1 MRESLDK
8 ISVVVKGNDD
18 NTITISRE
26 IRPTHNVAR
35 VVHSP
40 EIVVGYF
47 SREDLRRLQDVKIE
61 VVKEPKHG
69 TREIWER
76 YVSHVINKNKK

>member
-8 ISVVVKGNDD
+8 INVVVKGNDD
-18 NTITISRE
+18 NTITISKE
-26 IRPTHNVAR
+26 IRPSHNVAR

-47 SREDLRRLQDVKIE
+47 SREELNRLQDINIQIVE
-61 VVKEPKHG
+61 ESKHV
-69 TREIWER
+69 TRGMWER